1 MSHWIIRDATVFLGE
16 HCNTG
21 QVDLELRDGKISQI
35 GKVESA
41 PGIAEIDGKGMYVSA
56 GWIDI
61 HVHVFEG
68 IGIFSVPP
76 GTVGL
81 QRGVT
86 TLLDAGTAGALT
98 FEAFE
103 KFVSDPAAEDVYAL
117 LNISLIGA
125 IHGYPTV
132 EPIMGEFC
140 DVRYANVPAAVK
152 AARQYPD
159 SIVGFKVRLTDV
171 LADNCEEIER
181 AALQATVSAST
192 EFGLPFM
199 VHHHS
204 SNLSPE
210 EVLGAMRAG
219 DILTHLYNP
228 SRSRPFDPSG
238 RPLECL
244 LEARQRGVLLDVGHG
259 IGSFSWEVAEAACA
273 DYDFWPDTISTD
285 THSFCLQGPV
295 FDLATTM
302 TKFLHL
308 GMPLSDVVAACTV
321 NAARALGK
329 GHRHGVIELGR
340 EADLTLFRL
349 EEGEWPLYDVY
360 GDLRMTHVRFRPEH
374 TFKRGTHFHCAAP
387 SPVVLEEMEL
397 VASRS

>member
-1 MSHWIIRDATVFLGE
+1 MVFLGE
-16 HCNTG
+16 SCELVE
-21 QVDLELRDGKISQI
+21 VDVELRDGKISRI
-35 GKVESA
+35 GKIESA
-41 PGIAEIDGKGMYVSA
+41 PGKLELDGKGMYLSA

-103 KFVSDPAAEDVYAL
+103 KFVSHPAPEDVYAL

-132 EPIMGEFC
+132 EPIMGELC
-140 DVRYANVPAAVK
+140 DVRYANVPAAIK
-152 AARQYPD
+152 AAKKFPN

-171 LADNCEEIER
+171 LANSCEDTER
-181 AALQATVSAST
+181 TALQATASASR

-199 VHHHS
+199 VHHHN
-204 SNLSPE
+204 SNLSSE
-210 EVLGAMRAG
+210 EVLGVMRAG

-228 SRSRPFDPSG
+228 SRSRPFDSMG
-238 RPLECL
+238 RPLDCL

-259 IGSFSWEVAEAACA
+259 MGSFSWDVAEIACGEHA
-273 DYDFWPDTISTD
+273 VWPDTISTD

-308 GMPLSDVVAACTV
+308 GMPLQAVVAACTV

-329 GHRHGVIELGR
+329 GHRHGVIEIGR

-360 GDLRMTHVRFRPEH
+360 GDLRTNRVRFRPEH
-374 TFKRGTHFHCAAP
+374 AFKDGVHFHCAAP
-387 SPVVLEEMEL
+387 SAVCLGDMDL
-397 VASRS
+397 VATKS